1 VKPPKMAHR
10 WTFYVKAPGGFTVE
24 VLSWVRHIQYM
35 VTSWSK
41 ESGGVRDLKDFKSN
55 GGITRKGSSSSR
67 EQMQLMRNDVLSNPD
82 SKNK

>member
-1 VKPPKMAHR
+1 
-10 WTFYVKAPGGFTVE
+10 
-24 VLSWVRHIQYM
+24 M
-35 VTSWSK
+35 VTSCSK

-82 SKNK
+82 NKNK